1 MVATTLHQGEAGW
14 VTRVRHALA
23 EDRFTL
29 FAQPALPLSPEHSQG
44 YVEVL
49 VRLVAEDGSVVLPGA
64 FMPAAE
70 RSHQIEQIDRWVA
83 VHVFELMSE
92 GLLLGNEVVA
102 LNMSASSLISPGFI
116 EFLRQEITSRALP
129 VEQICFEITETAAQ
143 FDYTRA
149 CESMLLM
156 RRMGCRFAL
165 DDFGSGLASYH
176 YLKQLPVD
184 YVKIDGALVKDL
196 TCDPINGVIV
206 ESMQRI
212 ARVMNIRTIAESVES
227 DDVKVQLAKIGV
239 DYAQGYGIARPM
251 PLHDCFA
258 KLA

>member
-1 MVATTLHQGEAGW
+1 MSEVLNHAQVGW
-14 VTRVRHALA
+14 VERIRQALTD
-23 EDRFTL
+23 DRFTL
-29 FAQPALPLSPEHSQG
+29 FAQPAVPLSPSHPQP

-49 VRLVAEDGSVVLPGA
+49 VRLVDEDGGIVLPGA

-70 RSHQIEQIDRWVA
+70 RSQQIEQIDRWVA
-83 VHVFELMSE
+83 ERVFQLMGD

-102 LNMSASSLISPGFI
+102 LNMSANSLTSPGFI
-116 EFLRQEITSRALP
+116 EFLRQQIAMNELP
-129 VEQICFEITETAAQ
+129 VEQICFEITETAAA
-143 FDYTRA
+143 FDFARA
-149 CESMLLM
+149 CEAMLLL
-156 RRMGCRFAL
+156 RSLGCRFAL
-165 DDFGSGLASYH
+165 DDFGSGLASYR

-184 YVKIDGALVKDL
+184 YVKLDGALIEDL
-196 TCDPINGVIV
+196 SCDPINCVIV

-227 DDVKVQLAKIGV
+227 DEVKAQLCKIGV

-258 KLA
+258 TLA

>member
-1 MVATTLHQGEAGW
+1 MAAVLHQGEAGW
-14 VTRVRHALA
+14 VARVRQALA

-29 FAQPALPLSPEHSQG
+29 FAQPAVPLSPDHPQA
-44 YVEVL
+44 YVEIL
-49 VRLVAEDGSVVLPGA
+49 VRLVAEDGAIVLPGA

-70 RSHQIEQIDRWVA
+70 RSQQIEHIDRWVA
-83 VHVFELMSE
+83 THIFQLMGD

-102 LNMSASSLISPGFI
+102 LNMSASSLSSPGFI

-129 VEQICFEITETAAQ
+129 VEQICFEITETAAA
-143 FDYTRA
+143 FDFQRA
-149 CESMLLM
+149 CEAMLLL
-156 RRMGCRFAL
+156 RRLGCRFAL
-165 DDFGSGLASYH
+165 DDFGSGLASYR

-184 YVKIDGALVKDL
+184 YVKIDGELVKDL
-196 TCDPINGVIV
+196 SCDPINEVII

-227 DDVKVQLAKIGV
+227 EEVKAQLIRIGV

-258 KLA
+258 TLA

>member
-1 MVATTLHQGEAGW
+1 MAAVLQHAQAGW
-14 VTRVRHALA
+14 VARIRQALA

-29 FAQPALPLSPEHSQG
+29 FAQPAAALSPRNSQP

-49 VRLVAEDGSVVLPGA
+49 VRLVDETGAIVLPGA

-70 RSHQIEQIDRWVA
+70 RSQQIEHIDRWVA
-83 VHVFELMSE
+83 ARVFQLMSD
-92 GLLLGNEVVA
+92 GLLLGDEVVA
-102 LNMSASSLISPGFI
+102 LNMSATSLTSPGFI
-116 EFLRQEITSRALP
+116 EFLRQEITGHALP
-129 VEQICFEITETAAQ
+129 VEQICFEITESAAA
-143 FDYTRA
+143 FDFARA
-149 CESMLLM
+149 CEAMLLL
-156 RRMGCRFAL
+156 RRLGCRFAL
-165 DDFGSGLASYH
+165 DDFGSGLASYR

-196 TCDPINGVIV
+196 SCDPINQVIV

-212 ARVMNIRTIAESVES
+212 ARVMNIRTIAESVEVE
-227 DDVKVQLAKIGV
+227 DVRVQLTKIGV

-258 KLA
+258 TLA